1 MKIKL
6 SIIWEVFLLT
16 PPPVS
21 PWARTRLCRSSTYML
36 PCSRSSLQVIPRWSE
51 LYKPTR
57 LKLLIP
63 LQEGPSLRRPARSC
77 VSSLQKRRYRTR
89 VTGLFWTLRLTPR
102 RRYPSFSPPLG
113 PQGVLWSGSDPLQG
127 GEISDDLPKQQ
138 ETPSQLSLLPPIIE
152 AERLLV

>member
-1 MKIKL
+1 M
-6 SIIWEVFLLT
+6 IWEVFLPT
-16 PPPVS
+16 TPPVS
-21 PWARTRLCRSSTYML
+21 PWARTRLARI
-36 PCSRSSLQVIPRWSE
+36 CSPALEAHCKSSLGGANST
-51 LYKPTR
+51 KPTR
-57 LKLLIP
+57 LKLLLP
-63 LQEGPSLRRPARSC
+63 LQEGPGLRRPARGC
-77 VSSLQKRRYRTR
+77 VSSLQKRRYRTS